1 MRILYNKTVKNKKA
15 GKCFYTYL
23 PVMEVT
29 MAIKKSK
36 PKNSNGDGSI
46 AYEKERN
53 KWRACIYDP
62 EGNRLRP
69 RFDTK
74 EQAEEW
80 LIEKKNEFN
89 KNTYIAPSNI
99 TVGEW
104 YLEYLQTFVFQNVGE
119 KTQSDYLSIAS
130 HYLPIADI
138 RLQDLTPVDIQRLY
152 NSIDLAANSKVK
164 IHSLL
169 KQAIDKAFALRMINF
184 NPMLAVNSPSAERV
198 PVEVYTE
205 QEVQHILSIVKYSR
219 HYSRYYPFILTA
231 VSTGARLGEILALKY
246 HNILN
251 RAIKIEHTIGTING
265 KMVER
270 KPKTPAGRRIITID
284 GNLEKLLRA
293 TALISKT
300 ISIDGYIFHTANGT
314 PFQPRNMDRTWAS
327 ILKESEMPHK
337 KFHALRHTHA
347 SHLLSHGEPITEVA
361 KRLGHADPSYTLKLY
376 GHFIPGYDKQIPE
389 TITKIYN
396 LSQSV

>member
-1 MRILYNKTVKNKKA
+1 M
-15 GKCFYTYL
+15 
-23 PVMEVT
+23 P
-29 MAIKKSK
+29 IKKSR
-36 PKNSNGDGSI
+36 PKNANGEGSV
-46 AYEKERN
+46 YFEKSRN
-53 KWRACIYDP
+53 KWTAAILDLQK
-62 EGNRLRP
+62 NKLVK

-74 EQAEEW
+74 NEADEW
-80 LIEKKNEFN
+80 LLLKKAEIAQG
-89 KNTYIAPSNI
+89 TYIPPSTI

-104 YLEYLQTFVFQNVGE
+104 YLEYLRTFAFPSIGAKSQA
-119 KTQSDYLSIAS
+119 DYLSIAI
-130 HYLPIADI
+130 HYTPIADI
-138 RLQDLTPVDIQRLY
+138 RLQDLTAVDIQRLY
-152 NSIDLAANSKVK
+152 NSINLAANSKVK
-164 IHSLL
+164 IHGLL
-169 KQAIDKAFALRMINF
+169 KQAIDRAYALRMIDF
-184 NPMLAVNSPSAERV
+184 NPMLAVTSPSAERV

-205 QEVQHILSIVKYSR
+205 DEVQHLLDVVRNSR
-219 HYSRYYPFILTA
+219 YYSRYYPFILTA

-246 HNILN
+246 HNIMDK
-251 RAIKIEHTIGTING
+251 AIKIEHTIGTING

-337 KFHALRHTHA
+337 KFHTLRHTHA

-376 GHFIPGYDKQIPE
+376 GHFIPGYDVQIPQ
-389 TITKIYN
+389 TITEMYN
-396 LSQSV
+396 LQQSV